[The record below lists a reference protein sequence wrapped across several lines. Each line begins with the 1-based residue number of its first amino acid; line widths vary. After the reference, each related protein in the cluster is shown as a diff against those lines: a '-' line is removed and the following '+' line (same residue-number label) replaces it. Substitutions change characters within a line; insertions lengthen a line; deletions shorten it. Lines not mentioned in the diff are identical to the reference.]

1 MCRQDYLKDRHT
13 PPESML
19 DNPGMAP
26 GETIHSPPASI
37 AQATIPVMR
46 SWQLV
51 EGCGER
57 EQEVAPTY
65 LNNLGE
71 LCDESEGRGS
81 VRVGAFDVMLH
92 DTEAVIQRRESKYLG
107 AALTRSRL

>member
-1 MCRQDYLKDRHT
+1 MKQDHLRIMSEAFQPRLRRRSKIRGYHRLRLT
-13 PPESML
+13 RSMARRL
-19 DNPGMAP
+19 WVWWRL
-26 GETIHSPPASI
+26 E
-37 AQATIPVMR
+37 R
-46 SWQLV
+46 
-51 EGCGER
+51 CGER